1 MELSSEEMCFGDF
14 VGDADD
20 PDSIHLDSIQLDHGP
35 SDQSSGSG
43 GTFQRIVAQNIDAK
57 LSVRDALSMSFL
69 CVNNIKAALGF
80 CRLAEE
86 KNENIVLVDSTNKSY
101 GIMEV
106 YFITVYNKRGC
117 SGSWPKILYESL
129 YHIGSCIKIL
139 YYDLE
144 FDVDKEEKQLEDAH
158 NIPAIRLLLFQLFE
172 NMDSM
177 DQSLFVE
184 KLKMHYP
191 SLKDAKMLETVL
203 LDLMVGAEEGSV
215 CEIVYKS
222 LGSMGRNDLIE
233 IFTSRNCGNP
243 ACVVHSSAKNFYTR
257 GPGLTL
263 IINQREFL
271 DRALETRKGTD
282 RDKDELIATFSWL
295 GVRQENLLV
304 AEDLSDNEIREK
316 LEMCARR
323 ANQPNSDIAWL
334 AVVILSHGRRRKGE
348 DEILGVN
355 GEGVV
360 VDEIVD
366 MFNAE
371 KCPNM
376 QNKPKFFWIQACR
389 GNEDKD
395 DFGDWYKNGPGETNR
410 LPTVNQ
416 IPALLDT
423 MIHCSTVA
431 NYVAYR
437 SINEGSFFIQAL
449 CEVLQKHAETETLHT
464 MLLKVNEKVTTTH
477 PAYPSMAE
485 VRNNRL
491 RKDFKFL
498 ITEENTKRF
507 KQLKHDNNQKLKENF
522 YH

>member
-1 MELSSEEMCFGDF
+1 MELSLEDLNLDDF
-14 VGDADD
+14 VGDD
-20 PDSIHLDSIQLDHGP
+20 PNNIHLDSIQLDHGP
-35 SDQSSGSG
+35 SDPSG
-43 GTFQRIVAQNIDAK
+43 GTFQQIVAQNIDAK
-57 LSVRDALSMSFL
+57 LSLRDAVSMTFLS
-69 CVNNIKAALGF
+69 VNNIKHALVF

-86 KNENIVLVDSTNKSY
+86 KNVNIVFTDGSNSY
-101 GIMEV
+101 GIMMV
-106 YFITVYNKRGC
+106 LFLSLAKKK
-117 SGSWPKILYESL
+117 SGSWPRIVYESL

-144 FDVDKEEKQLEDAH
+144 LDVDKEERQLEEAH
-158 NIPAIRLLLFQLFE
+158 SIPGVRLLLFQLIE

-177 DQSLFVE
+177 DQSLFIE

-191 SLKDAKMLETVL
+191 SLQGAKMLETVL
-203 LDLMVGAEEGSV
+203 LDLMANATEESI
-215 CEIVYKS
+215 CEIVHKS
-222 LGSMGRNDLIE
+222 LVSMGRADLLE
-233 IFTSRNCGNP
+233 IFTSHP
-243 ACVVHSSAKNFYTR
+243 ACPASMSAAKNVGADFYSR

-263 IINQREFL
+263 VINQREFI
-271 DRALETRKGTD
+271 DRALEERKGTD
-282 RDKDELIATFSWL
+282 RDKDELIATFSLL
-295 GVRQENLLV
+295 GVRQADLLV

-316 LEMCARR
+316 LEMCSRK
-323 ANQPNSDIAWL
+323 ANQPKSDYAWL

-371 KCPNM
+371 RCPNM

-395 DFGDWYKNGPGETNR
+395 DFDFGDRFRNGSGETNR
-410 LPTVNQ
+410 MPTVNQ

-449 CEVLQKHAETETLHT
+449 CEVLQKHAETETLNS
-464 MLLKVNEKVTTTH
+464 MLLKVNEKVTTH
-477 PAYPSMAE
+477 NPAYPSMSE
-485 VRNNRL
+485 IRNNRL
-491 RKDFKFL
+491 RKDFRFL
-498 ITEENTKRF
+498 ITDENKKRF
-507 KQLKHDNNQKLKENF
+507 NQLKHENKQKLKVNY